1 MARGVMVCE
10 SGHSQSWPKRPSTT
24 CRSYVGFATLPKPKL
39 THAPPC
45 NAGDCFRYASIAAAC
60 SACSTPQTSRRK
72 AAASFMQAISVN
84 ETAARRASEWH
95 QHMTDNPTRAPRVLI
110 IENDF
115 LIGEM
120 LHDMVADLGYA
131 VTKVAHQLP
140 SALDEIS
147 KENFDGALVNIGID
161 EQKHGSEIAD
171 ILLAK
176 NIPFAFVTGYGHALE
191 QRHAGIPL
199 LQKPFNIDQLRMV
212 LEAIIGPGGSPHHTA
227 SHAA

>member
-1 MARGVMVCE
+1 
-10 SGHSQSWPKRPSTT
+10 
-24 CRSYVGFATLPKPKL
+24 
-39 THAPPC
+39 
-45 NAGDCFRYASIAAAC
+45 
-60 SACSTPQTSRRK
+60 
-72 AAASFMQAISVN
+72 
-84 ETAARRASEWH
+84 
-95 QHMTDNPTRAPRVLI
+95 MTDNPTRTPRILI

-131 VTKVAHQLP
+131 VTKVAHRVA
-140 SALDEIS
+140 SAFNEIS

-176 NIPFAFVTGYGHALE
+176 NIPFGFVTGYGHALE

-199 LQKPFNIDQLRMV
+199 LQKPFNSEQLRV
-212 LEAIIGPGGSPHHTA
+212 LLETIVGPGGSPNQTA

>member
-1 MARGVMVCE
+1 MENGRGKSRRPDQVSRYGRSNFQGE
-10 SGHSQSWPKRPSTT
+10 EIGPEIGAGLGTRNGPSQSCRIAPADLPSKR
-24 CRSYVGFATLPKPKL
+24 G
-39 THAPPC
+39 
-45 NAGDCFRYASIAAAC
+45 
-60 SACSTPQTSRRK
+60 RK
-72 AAASFMQAISVN
+72 ACRKILPAPL
-84 ETAARRASEWH
+84 RH
-95 QHMTDNPTRAPRVLI
+95 QLMADDPARAPRVLI

-120 LHDMVADLGYA
+120 LHDMVAELGYG

-140 SALDEIS
+140 SALNEIS

-161 EQKHGSEIAD
+161 DQKHGNELAD

-199 LQKPFNIDQLRMV
+199 LQKPFNSEQLRV
-212 LEAIIGPGGSPHHTA
+212 LLEAIIGPGKSPNHTT
-227 SHAA
+227 SHAT

>member
-1 MARGVMVCE
+1 
-10 SGHSQSWPKRPSTT
+10 
-24 CRSYVGFATLPKPKL
+24 
-39 THAPPC
+39 
-45 NAGDCFRYASIAAAC
+45 
-60 SACSTPQTSRRK
+60 
-72 AAASFMQAISVN
+72 
-84 ETAARRASEWH
+84 
-95 QHMTDNPTRAPRVLI
+95 MTDIPTRVPRVLI

-131 VTKVAHQLP
+131 VTKVAHRLP
-140 SALDEIS
+140 SALNEIS

-161 EQKHGSEIAD
+161 EEKHGSEIAD

-176 NIPFAFVTGYGHALE
+176 NLLFAFVTGYGHPLE

-199 LQKPFNIDQLRMV
+199 LQKPFNIEQLRVV
-212 LEAIIGPGGSPHHTA
+212 LEAIVGPSGSPDHGT

>member
-1 MARGVMVCE
+1 
-10 SGHSQSWPKRPSTT
+10 
-24 CRSYVGFATLPKPKL
+24 
-39 THAPPC
+39 
-45 NAGDCFRYASIAAAC
+45 
-60 SACSTPQTSRRK
+60 
-72 AAASFMQAISVN
+72 
-84 ETAARRASEWH
+84 
-95 QHMTDNPTRAPRVLI
+95 MTDHPLRAPRVLI

-140 SALDEIS
+140 SALNEIF

-161 EQKHGSEIAD
+161 DQKHGSDIAD

-176 NIPFAFVTGYGHALE
+176 GVPFAFVTGYRHALE
-191 QRHAGIPL
+191 PRHAHIPL
-199 LQKPFNIDQLRMV
+199 LQKPFNSEQLRAL
-212 LEAIIGPGGSPHHTA
+212 LETIVGPGGSPNHSA

>member
-1 MARGVMVCE
+1 MPQAGNWRGSPQE
-10 SGHSQSWPKRPSTT
+10 IPAGL
-24 CRSYVGFATLPKPKL
+24 VGIP
-39 THAPPC
+39 
-45 NAGDCFRYASIAAAC
+45 
-60 SACSTPQTSRRK
+60 
-72 AAASFMQAISVN
+72 
-84 ETAARRASEWH
+84 
-95 QHMTDNPTRAPRVLI
+95 MTDNPARAPRVLI

-120 LHDMVADLGYA
+120 IHDMVAELGYS
-131 VTKVAHQLP
+131 VTKVAHRLP
-140 SALDEIS
+140 SALNEIS

-161 EQKHGSEIAD
+161 DQKHGNDIAD

-199 LQKPFNIDQLRMV
+199 LQKPFNREQLRV
-212 LEAIIGPGGSPHHTA
+212 LLEAIIGPGGSPNHTN